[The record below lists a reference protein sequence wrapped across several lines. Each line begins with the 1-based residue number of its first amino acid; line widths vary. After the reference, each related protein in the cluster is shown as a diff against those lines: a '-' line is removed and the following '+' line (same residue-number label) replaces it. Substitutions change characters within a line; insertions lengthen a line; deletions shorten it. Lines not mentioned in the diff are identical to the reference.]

1 MIDVKEFAWRTLF
14 FVQKRHVLPRRT
26 DNRLMVAF
34 LINPSIMARIFG
46 QFRPEHAQPKRHSIF
61 TFQDTPLKISVSQ
74 WKHPS
79 PPRLRPL
86 TVALLF
92 LVLLFTSPA
101 QAARVLVVGDTQY
114 ALVADMAA
122 DIQAALKST
131 SKEYATADVKG
142 KLGAIVE
149 REDARVVVALGMEA
163 LGEALRLPASISV
176 VYGLVAA
183 PPRSGRAS
191 LTGVYM
197 SPPVGEY
204 LAMLRRYLP
213 ALGRI
218 AVLGSPG
225 MARSLLGDD
234 AGAVTLHTVSS
245 PAELVSTANRITN
258 AKALLLLPDANLLSA
273 QAITNVLLHSFK
285 NNIPL
290 LGISEANV
298 KQGALFALVFDHK
311 AVSRQIGE
319 KAQAILNGA
328 DAAEVPAGPP
338 RRYNLFINSNTARK
352 MAIEIPDEM
361 ARKAKRIY

>member
-1 MIDVKEFAWRTLF
+1 MKIPIPHW
-14 FVQKRHVLPRRT
+14 KRPSHPR
-26 DNRLMVAF
+26 
-34 LINPSIMARIFG
+34 I
-46 QFRPEHAQPKRHSIF
+46 
-61 TFQDTPLKISVSQ
+61 
-74 WKHPS
+74 
-79 PPRLRPL
+79 RPL
-86 TVALLF
+86 YAALLF
-92 LVLLFTSPA
+92 LLLLFTSPA
-101 QAARVLVVGDTQY
+101 QAAKVLIVGDTQY
-114 ALVADMAA
+114 AMVADMAA
-122 DIQAALKST
+122 DIQATLRSP
-131 SKEYATADVKG
+131 SKEYATSEVKG
-142 KLGAIVE
+142 RLGAIVE

-163 LGEALRLPASISV
+163 LAEALRLPPSISV

-183 PPRSGRAS
+183 PPRSGRAG

-204 LAMLRRYLP
+204 LALLRRYLP

-234 AGAVTLHTVSS
+234 AGAVTVYTVNS
-245 PAELVSTANRITN
+245 PAELVTTVSHISNTR
-258 AKALLLLPDANLLSA
+258 ALLLLPDANLLSA

-319 KAQAILNGA
+319 KVQSILNGV
-328 DAAEVPAGPP
+328 AASELPEAPP

-352 MAIEIPDEM
+352 MAIEIPEEM
-361 ARKAKRIY
+361 ANKAKRIY